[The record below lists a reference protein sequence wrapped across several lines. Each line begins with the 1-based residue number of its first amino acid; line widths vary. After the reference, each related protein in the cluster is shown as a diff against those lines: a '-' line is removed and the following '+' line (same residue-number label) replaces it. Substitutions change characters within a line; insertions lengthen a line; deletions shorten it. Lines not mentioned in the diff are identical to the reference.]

1 MSKLKEL
8 KEKLN
13 LKVALAGG
21 AIIVSSSLGT
31 CHFMGS
37 EEPEAVEE
45 AAPAPE
51 PEEKPAPAEA
61 PEEAAAE
68 E

>member
-13 LKVALAGG
+13 LKVALIGG
-21 AIIVSSSLGT
+21 AVVVSTSLGT
-31 CHFMGS
+31 CHFMAS
-37 EEPEAVEE
+37 E
-45 AAPAPE
+45 PE
-51 PEEKPAPAEA
+51 PEVAEESESAPEEAPTEA
-61 PEEAAAE
+61 PEEEGSE

>member
-13 LKVALAGG
+13 LKVALISGVVV
-21 AIIVSSSLGT
+21 VSTSLGT
-31 CHFMGS
+31 CHFMGP
-37 EEPEAVEE
+37 EEAPVEE
-45 AAPAPE
+45 SQESAPE
-51 PEEKPAPAEA
+51 ESKEEA
-61 PEEAAAE
+61 PETPATE

>member
-13 LKVALAGG
+13 PKVALIGG
-21 AIIVSSSLGT
+21 VVVVSTSLGT
-31 CHFMGS
+31 CHFMGP
-37 EEPEAVEE
+37 EEAEEAPTELPAEVVAEPEAEVES
-45 AAPAPE
+45 APE
-51 PEEKPAPAEA
+51 
-61 PEEAAAE
+61 AE

>member
-13 LKVALAGG
+13 LKVALISGVVV
-21 AIIVSSSLGT
+21 VSTSLGT
-31 CHFMGS
+31 CHFMG
-37 EEPEAVEE
+37 PGEE
-45 AAPAPE
+45 AEVVEAPAPE
-51 PEEKPAPAEA
+51 PAPAEA